1 MALITAALWSIHT
14 QFGNVGCR
22 RRPVDSD
29 FTNTRGKRKTTW
41 TWKFEL
47 RKSRWGENK
56 QYKNWIWARGQKKED
71 TAIEQN
77 RRRGRMEMRAVRQ
90 RRVRVRARE
99 WSVYVWSSE
108 KPPVHHNRMRRS
120 CSSYP
125 RLLPAKEVLK
135 NSRHSCNILS
145 FPLLTHSVSFPFP
158 SPSPSFLSILF
169 FIFPTLTYS
178 CILASHSKFTPSF
191 SLPPLFFLLL
201 SPSVVFCPPFL
212 PSCTIFF
219 SGENWVPV

>member
-1 MALITAALWSIHT
+1 
-14 QFGNVGCR
+14 
-22 RRPVDSD
+22 
-29 FTNTRGKRKTTW
+29 
-41 TWKFEL
+41 
-47 RKSRWGENK
+47 
-56 QYKNWIWARGQKKED
+56 
-71 TAIEQN
+71 
-77 RRRGRMEMRAVRQ
+77 MRVVRQ

-145 FPLLTHSVSFPFP
+145 LPLLTHSVSFPFP

-219 SGENWVPV
+219 QERTGSQCRLLLARVVSHQIKNGWTSRAPVLFSCI